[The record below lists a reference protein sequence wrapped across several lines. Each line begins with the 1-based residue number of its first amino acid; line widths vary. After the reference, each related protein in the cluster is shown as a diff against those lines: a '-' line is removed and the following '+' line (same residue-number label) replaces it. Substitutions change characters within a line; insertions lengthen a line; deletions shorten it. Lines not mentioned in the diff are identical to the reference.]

1 MRGSLGSL
9 SREIAWALA
18 ILLMSTGIAIGQESV
33 PDLPACQPAPAAPLP
48 VGELLARAEDLHEA
62 AKRYASYDYQSC
74 YRVGR
79 SCFNQVDAP
88 MLIGDESP
96 SYAACRDLAAPPRS
110 DYSEWLRLKKRHI
123 DCLVNDLNKRAAE
136 LEDQARRPT
145 GGITQ
150 TPAAATLPD
159 LGGPDRTLDGST
171 VKKLASSTTWCSA
184 LVYRVRALCAD
195 GTGVLADGRGQ
206 QVLSWHL
213 NGNQICITPFGEALS
228 CFDVRVS
235 GGQLSLIDASRS
247 IWDKVYVLRGVAEV
261 WPQSCSQN

>member
-1 MRGSLGSL
+1 MRGSLGSS
-9 SREIAWALA
+9 SREIGWTLA
-18 ILLMSTGIAIGQESV
+18 VLIMSTGIALGQNSV

-62 AKRYASYDYQSC
+62 AKRYASYDYETC
-74 YRVGR
+74 YGMGR
-79 SCFNQVDAP
+79 SCFNQVDTP
-88 MLIGDESP
+88 MLIGDGSP

-110 DYSEWLRLKKRHI
+110 DYSAWLPLKKRHI
-123 DCLVNDLNKRAAE
+123 DCLVNDLNKRAGE
-136 LEDQARRPT
+136 LEDQARRLMD
-145 GGITQ
+145 GISQ

-159 LGGPDRTLDGST
+159 LGGPDRTLDGSI

-184 LVYRVRALCAD
+184 SVYRVRALCAD
-195 GTGVLADGRGQ
+195 GTGALADGRGQ

-213 NGNQICITPFGEALS
+213 NGNRLCITPFGEASS

-235 GGQLSLIDASRS
+235 GGQLSLIDSS
-247 IWDKVYVLRGVAEV
+247 GSVWDNVNVVPGVAEV